1 VRRALVTGSS
11 RGIGRAIAVRLA
23 RAGFAVT
30 LHCRERISEAE
41 RVAGEIRDFGG
52 QVSILRFDVRERA
65 AVRQALD
72 GDVGTHGA
80 YYGVVLNAGIA
91 RDNAFPA
98 LSDDDWDHVIDTSL
112 DGFFNVL
119 RPLVMPMVRAKQGG
133 RVVVLSSV
141 SGIVGNRGQVNYS
154 AAKAGLIGAAKA
166 LAVELA
172 SRNITVNCVAPG
184 PIATEMIAGAPLEEM
199 LKAVPMRRAGT
210 PEEVAATV
218 AFLMSD
224 DASYVTRQVIGVNGG
239 IV

>member
-1 VRRALVTGSS
+1 MTGSS
-11 RGIGRAIAVRLA
+11 RGIGRAIALRLA

-30 LHCRERISEAE
+30 LHCRERVDEAE
-41 RVAGEIRDFGG
+41 RVAAEIRDLGG

-65 AVRQALD
+65 AVRRALD
-72 GDVGTHGA
+72 SDIGAHGA
-80 YYGVVLNAGIA
+80 YYGIVLNAGIA

-98 LSDDDWDHVIDTSL
+98 LSDEDWDQVVDTSL

-119 RPLVMPMVRAKQGG
+119 QPLVMPMVRAKQGG

-224 DASYVTRQVIGVNGG
+224 EASYVTRQVIGVNGG

>member
-1 VRRALVTGSS
+1 MTGSS
-11 RGIGRAIAVRLA
+11 R
-23 RAGFAVT
+23 
-30 LHCRERISEAE
+30 
-41 RVAGEIRDFGG
+41 
-52 QVSILRFDVRERA
+52 
-65 AVRQALD
+65 
-72 GDVGTHGA
+72 THGA
-80 YYGVVLNAGIA
+80 YYGIVLNAGIA

-98 LSDDDWDHVIDTSL
+98 LSDEDWDQVIDTSL

-119 RPLVMPMVRAKQGG
+119 QPLVMPMVRAKQGG

-184 PIATEMIAGAPLEEM
+184 PIATEMIAGASLEEM
-199 LKAVPMRRAGT
+199 LKAVPMRRVGT

-224 DASYVTRQVIGVNGG
+224 EASYITRQVIGVNGG
-239 IV
+239 II

>member
-1 VRRALVTGSS
+1 MTGSS
-11 RGIGRAIAVRLA
+11 RGIGRAIALRLA

-30 LHCRERISEAE
+30 LHCRERIGEAE
-41 RVAGEIRDFGG
+41 RVAAEIRDLGG
-52 QVSILRFDVRERA
+52 QASILRFDVRERA
-65 AVRQALD
+65 AVRRALD
-72 GDVGTHGA
+72 SDIGAHGA
-80 YYGVVLNAGIA
+80 YYGIVLNAGIA

-98 LSDDDWDHVIDTSL
+98 LSDEDWDHVVDTSL

-119 RPLVMPMVRAKQGG
+119 QPLVMPMVRAKQGG

-199 LKAVPMRRAGT
+199 LKAVPMRRVGT

-224 DASYVTRQVIGVNGG
+224 EAGYVTRQVIGVNGG